1 MQNNDNSNINM
12 NAIYITM
19 WKEKKNDLLFFFY
32 EKFLEIKF

>member
-1 MQNNDNSNINM
+1 M

>member
-19 WKEKKNDLLFFFY
+19 WKEEKNDLLFFY
-32 EKFLEIKF
+32 GKLLEIEF

>member
-19 WKEKKNDLLFFFY
+19 WKEKKNYLLFFY
-32 EKFLEIKF
+32 GKLLEIKF